1 MHVQEHKS
9 AFHTR
14 RRPAACEKVL
24 DGQRL
29 SNVLKFLEGAARDRA
44 RLVVPPLA
52 TKGIH
57 GLIDQSSHGR
67 ETDRAEPITWMRQRQ
82 KLQRRQI
89 KTRRRCRQT
98 DSMNIISNSLFPSMK
113 FKPEHQVWNITSE
126 HQVQTSSLNLDN
138 L

>member
-67 ETDRAEPITWMRQRQ
+67 ETDRADHLDETEPGTAA
-82 KLQRRQI
+82 LRQI

-98 DSMNIISNSLFPSMK
+98 DSMNIISNSVPK
-113 FKPEHQVWNITSE
+113 YEIQA
-126 HQVQTSSLNLDN
+126 
-138 L
+138 